1 MPQPNGRENY
11 LERDPGSLEGHRLF
25 VIRTAID
32 STLRALPN
40 QSGFGDAVRDEQDR
54 AALGYDTQSQYPP
67 VENLMRHQAQQ
78 VPAIGEVA
86 TTEVQPPAPAPEG
99 VAFQDN
105 NVIPFRPAQQME
117 DFPAI
122 DERPAA

>member
-1 MPQPNGRENY
+1 MTQPNGRENH

-25 VIRTAID
+25 VVRTAIE

-54 AALGYDTQSQYPP
+54 AALGYGVQSQYPP
-67 VENLMRHQAQQ
+67 VENLVQHPVHQ
-78 VPAIGEVA
+78 VPGLGEVA
-86 TTEVQPPAPAPEG
+86 TTEIQNPAPAPEG
-99 VAFQDN
+99 TTTDN
-105 NVIPFRPAQQME
+105 NVIPFRPAQQIE

>member
-1 MPQPNGRENY
+1 MSQPNGRENHI
-11 LERDPGSLEGHRLF
+11 ERDPGSLEGHRLY

-32 STLRALPN
+32 STLRSLPN

-54 AALGYDTQSQYPP
+54 AALGYNTQSQYPP
-67 VENLMRHQAQQ
+67 VENLVQHQAQQ
-78 VPAIGEVA
+78 VPALGEVA
-86 TTEVQPPAPAPEG
+86 TTDIQSPAPAPEG
-99 VAFQDN
+99 
-105 NVIPFRPAQQME
+105 NVVPLRPAQQIE

>member
-1 MPQPNGRENY
+1 MPQPYGRENHI
-11 LERDPGSLEGHRLF
+11 ERDPGSLEGHRLF
-25 VIRTAID
+25 VIRTAIN
-32 STLRALPN
+32 STLSALPN

-67 VENLMRHQAQQ
+67 VENLLQHQAQQ
-78 VPAIGEVA
+78 VPALGEVA

-99 VAFQDN
+99 FASQDS
-105 NVIPFRPAQQME
+105 NVIPFRPAQQE

-122 DERPAA
+122 EERPAA